1 MPSSIHAAHEAWSL
15 PVPVTLA
22 LVAAA
27 FIYFRGWFR
36 LRRVFPNAIA
46 AWRLAAFMSGLLSLW
61 IPIASALRAFD
72 HDLLTMHMVQHILLM
87 AVAPPLILLGAP
99 VVPFLCG
106 LSDRFVSITLVPFL
120 RWPPMQGLGRILTHP
135 VFAWLAATATLIGWH
150 VPAVFRLGLRSD
162 SWHEVQHAC
171 FFVTGL
177 LFWWP
182 VVQPWPSV
190 ARWPRWHIPLY
201 LFLATLPCDALSAF
215 LAFCDR
221 VVYPSYLTVPRLSD
235 LSALQDQQCAAALM
249 WVCATFVYLI
259 PAVVITMQI
268 LSSPMMHPAEQARAA
283 LDRTATQPS
292 RSQSQILCVLRA
304 SQAPTQSTQSLGD
317 LRVEA
322 FRARRSQ
329 RQYSDE
335 GKSWSQEEPGK

>member
-1 MPSSIHAAHEAWSL
+1 MHAASESWSL

-22 LVAAA
+22 LVTAA

-36 LRRVFPNAIA
+36 LRRVFPNAIS
-46 AWRLAAFMSGLLSLW
+46 AWRLAAFVSGLLSLW
-61 IPIASALRAFD
+61 IPLASPLRGFD

-221 VVYPSYLTVPRLSD
+221 VVYPSYLAAPRLSD
-235 LSALQDQQCAAALM
+235 LSALQDQQCAGALM
-249 WVCATFVYLI
+249 WICATFVYLV
-259 PAVVITMQI
+259 PAVVITIQ
-268 LSSPMMHPAEQARAA
+268 LLAPATTGPAEQ
-283 LDRTATQPS
+283 TQADLHTIIRQPPD
-292 RSQSQILCVLRA
+292 A
-304 SQAPTQSTQSLGD
+304 SP
-317 LRVEA
+317 VEVM
-322 FRARRSQ
+322 
-329 RQYSDE
+329 
-335 GKSWSQEEPGK
+335 